1 MATIPFVKSSQRTK
15 PVRYDWRFSLLEE
28 GEIGQKHMEQSL
40 PINSLEVKDHKKKSS
55 LEVLIVNP
63 YC

>member
-40 PINSLEVKDHKKKSS
+40 PINSLEVKDH
-55 LEVLIVNP
+55 
-63 YC
+63 